1 MKITALLIKFT
12 IVCAISGIDQFLSVH
27 SNSVTLTLL
36 YQGSYAAWKSLNSME
51 FHLLK
56 IKALK
61 AWNLIN

>member
-1 MKITALLIKFT
+1 MKSVANIMIRFRAKVLLI
-12 IVCAISGIDQFLSVH
+12 
-27 SNSVTLTLL
+27 
-36 YQGSYAAWKSLNSME
+36 QGSYAAWKSLNSME